1 MCLRLLRSCKIR
13 QFDGTEGGKREK
25 ERKMA
30 EIRRIGDQRPITE
43 LISPEMKRKILLLRR
58 KFDGCESRLD
68 DLCHVLEEVRNG
80 LNFGGECV
88 ECLLTKNPYE
98 AWEARRIKEEE
109 KEEWLAEDLGETDE
123 ERNLRIARRR
133 PPAEPVRTFT
143 PEMRRDIDDLRKH
156 LEEYADCLG
165 QAFDDV
171 VKLDSLNTAVGIAAE
186 IRCVD
191 QLENPKRQRRR
202 PAEFAREDEEDPL
215 AGL

>member
-1 MCLRLLRSCKIR
+1 
-13 QFDGTEGGKREK
+13 
-25 ERKMA
+25 MA
-30 EIRRIGDQRPITE
+30 EIIRIGDQRPISE
-43 LISPEMKRKILLLRR
+43 LVSTEMKRKIVLLRR
-58 KFDGCESRLD
+58 KFDDCESRLD
-68 DLCHVLEEVRNG
+68 DLCHVLKEVRKA

-98 AWEARRIKEEE
+98 AWEVRRIKEEE
-109 KEEWLAEDLGETDE
+109 EEEFWAEDLGETDE

-133 PPAEPVRTFT
+133 PPAEAVRTFT
-143 PEMRRDIDDLRKH
+143 PEMRRDIDDLRKY

-165 QAFDDV
+165 RLFNDV
-171 VKLDSLNTAVGIAAE
+171 VELGSLNKAVGIASE

-215 AGL
+215 DAL